1 MRRQTF
7 AATASLATALIVVA
21 GAAAT
26 TNEARSL
33 SVATSYPPGNK
44 VVLTG
49 RVKSP
54 HSVPVCVAGAP
65 VRLERRGLTGRW
77 ALVRSGRTDAK
88 GKFSWTIIGFKA
100 RARVV
105 VPQVNANGYACAPVT
120 LGFDRGYL
128 SPG

>member
-1 MRRQTF
+1 MRRQTY
-7 AATASLATALIVVA
+7 AAAASLATTLVVVA

-33 SVATSYPPGNK
+33 SVSTSYPPGNK
-44 VVLTG
+44 VVLNG

-54 HSVPVCVAGAP
+54 HAVRTCIAGAP

-77 ALVRSGRTDAK
+77 TLVRSGRTDAR
-88 GKFSWTIIGFKA
+88 GKFSWTIVGFRA

-105 VPQVNANGYACAPVT
+105 VPQVN
-120 LGFDRGYL
+120 
-128 SPG
+128 